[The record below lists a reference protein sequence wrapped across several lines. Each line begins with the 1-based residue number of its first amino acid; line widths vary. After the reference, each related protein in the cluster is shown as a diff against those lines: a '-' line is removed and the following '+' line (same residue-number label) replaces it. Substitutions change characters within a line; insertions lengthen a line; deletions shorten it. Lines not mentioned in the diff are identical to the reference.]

1 MIRYR
6 NSFLPHV
13 CGTFIPHDT
22 GTTIRIRMTL
32 HPLVIAFLVCWTGF
46 FGFFG
51 LVGILE
57 GTHNAIY
64 TFLMPGAVMLAAC
77 AGFFMEADGTKSL
90 LSEVI
95 MDVQRK
101 AANRKL
107 EKNDTDSRPS
117 P

>member
-1 MIRYR
+1 
-6 NSFLPHV
+6 
-13 CGTFIPHDT
+13 
-22 GTTIRIRMTL
+22 MTL

-51 LVGILE
+51 LVGIFE

-64 TFLMPGAVMLAAC
+64 TFLMPGAVMLLAW
-77 AGFFMEADGTKSL
+77 AGFFLEADKTKSL
-90 LSEVI
+90 LLEVI

-107 EKNDTDSRPS
+107 ERSDTNSLPS